1 MPKELKVRLSLEDR
15 LSGTMSLV
23 RQKVSGFVHSVNR
36 TFRSIVS
43 LPSIIIGS
51 GIVLLAKSFVNTAEK
66 MEIFERQLYAVTKT
80 AQEAKD
86 AFSAIREFGRTS
98 PLETEDVVKA
108 YVRLRA
114 VGIDP
119 TMKQMKTLGGV
130 ALLFNTTLEEMTNSF
145 ISTNKKTLRMYG
157 VEIERTTTKATIS
170 SGDFKKTV
178 ANDSEEIRKTLLEL
192 WEHRFPNAIEKM
204 SGTFSGQML
213 ILKSNVTEFQAHLG
227 AQFLPALTTM
237 VTKIGTFVEGQIK
250 HINKYSAALFGI
262 TAVIRTTWNI
272 LTIITRTL
280 ISGIVQVVMAFVTLA
295 KVADKTIE
303 AIIGS
308 FTALG
313 NTLFRMIKEKRFD
326 FGNIIAEEMKKVDF
340 KSIWNEMETGLQNI
354 TTLQNTTA
362 EQNVKDAQD
371 IIHAWK
377 AVGKA
382 YSQKIE
388 PPKLDLP
395 GTGKNLGGMG
405 DDEGGESLKTKTDRL
420 KSDIEILKE
429 KLAANKF
436 YTELIIENIVNEYAK
451 KRATINQKEGEDL
464 AKAKEWFDAKII
476 NEQRY
481 EEMKNQIVLTAS
493 TQRRL
498 INEEETK
505 NVLEESQ
512 KRIRIKNEEIWATIN
527 ANMRLGSAL
536 NNLAVI
542 GLQNSKIAAK
552 KRQNILIALAVA
564 EGAASAVTAAKAG
577 WDTGITF
584 YDKAILAAAGI
595 IEAVGM
601 AAVQIATIKSQK
613 FARGT
618 SFYPGGRALVGEEG
632 PEMAEFPR
640 GTRIRTA
647 AETRQTFGGTTISP
661 TVIINGNADRNTV
674 NQIQNAL
681 TDFGK
686 KFQQAIRTGNIDL
699 KQLGIVTR

>member
-1 MPKELKVRLSLEDR
+1 MPKKLKVEITLEDK

-23 RQKVSGFVHSVNR
+23 RQKVNGFVHSVNR
-36 TFRSIVS
+36 TFRSIMSV
-43 LPSIIIGS
+43 PAIVMGIIG
-51 GIVLLAKSFVNTAEK
+51 GAVGALAKSFITTAEK

-86 AFSAIREFGRTS
+86 AFSAIQEFGRTS

-119 TMKQMKTLGGV
+119 TMEQMKTLGGV
-130 ALLFNTTLEEMTNSF
+130 ALLFNTNLEEMANAF
-145 ISTNKKTLRMYG
+145 ISTNKKTLRMFG
-157 VEIERTTTKATIS
+157 VEISRTKTQATIA

-178 ANDSEEIRKTLLEL
+178 ANDSGEIRKTLLEL
-192 WEHRFPNAIEKM
+192 WEHRFPKVIEKM

-213 ILKSNVTEFQAHLG
+213 ILKSNVTKFQAHLG
-227 AQFLPALTTM
+227 AQFLPAFTAM
-237 VTKIGTFVEGQIK
+237 VTKTGTFIEGQIK
-250 HINKYSAALFGI
+250 HINKYAAAIFGI
-262 TAVIRTTWNI
+262 VALIRTWWNN
-272 LTIITRTL
+272 TL
-280 ISGIVQVVMAFVTLA
+280 IVLRTIDSGIIQIIMTLGILA
-295 KVADKTIE
+295 KTASNVINS
-303 AIIGS
+303 IGNG
-308 FTALG
+308 FMALSNIFQQMAKG
-313 NTLFRMIKEKRFD
+313 RFD
-326 FGNIIAEEMKKVDF
+326 LVDMFKEEFGKAGFDK
-340 KSIWNEMETGLQNI
+340 IWTDITTGLENI

-362 EQNVKDAQD
+362 KMNVKDAQD
-371 IIHAWK
+371 IINAWK

-405 DDEGGESLKTKTDRL
+405 DDEEGSG
-420 KSDIEILKE
+420 KE
-429 KLAANKF
+429 KKITDSLLEGYRIGLELREKLQREAEENATKE
-436 YTELIIENIVNEYAK
+436 TEKMIEKRLEIVKQLRVLEIGEDRYNYEQRLNEMKLYHDQGIISTNEYETLITDIK
-451 KRATINQKEGEDL
+451 KRESE
-464 AKAKEWFDAKII
+464 
-476 NEQRY
+476 
-481 EEMKNQIVLTAS
+481 
-493 TQRRL
+493 RRL
-498 INEEETK
+498 NI
-505 NVLEESQ
+505 Q
-512 KRIRIKNEEIWATIN
+512 KEEIWATIN

-542 GLQNSKIAAK
+542 GLKNSKIAAK

-564 EGAASAVTAAKAG
+564 EAAASAVTAAKAG

-584 YDKAILAAAGI
+584 YDKAFLAAAGI

-601 AAVQIATIKSQK
+601 VAGQIATIKSQK